1 MKKLFFALGTFFLA
15 LLLFFSLGSIAQAK
29 QSGVGKID
37 CLVCNPGEDCS
48 TELRFA
54 WRSSE
59 ASCYFYFTSGNDT
72 RFANAKKYPVAGKL
86 DTESFTN
93 INSDKPVE
101 IRVYTYELEVDGL
114 VNGAKYLYKVTTVD
128 GSASTGVHNA
138 TTARATGSF
147 NFIWMGDD
155 HLSCAS
161 GDYATRRNT
170 FTVNMLKQAVNQ
182 VENKGAGDVNLIVS
196 TGDTVSYGSYY
207 DDQLEWNEGYGWTN
221 FVFADAVGNHDYYE
235 RWSTY
240 NESTGK
246 SSSTIARYPVSWE
259 ASRNM
264 PDNGIASYVSLG
276 YKSCYYFIYNS
287 CLFIAIDSIASKY
300 THDEQEQWLKDTVAS
315 LEGQFQWLVVY
326 EHYPF
331 FDGETADESH
341 YSGSGFINWWK
352 AFDEV
357 GVDLALSGDS
367 HVYLRSKPLK
377 NRQINE
383 EGTVYMTCPQI
394 GDRYRYIEERQNDEW
409 MAVRIGSKTGTYGL
423 ADYSGLGYFIVT
435 PEKMTFTLIDTTF
448 QEKDSFEIYAKRALP
463 DAILEKQ
470 KVQDDI
476 LADSFELLGKNGS
489 DSEILVFDYNRVS
502 YLKNLQVKLDGET
515 LVTASTFDSACIDLG
530 NFEDNKVYELD
541 LHVEF
546 LDGTSKDFKV
556 YGSTYAPYGTI
567 GNFIVG
573 VKDGKTVLSWEANT
587 TNLIAKY
594 ELFAGETS
602 LGVISTTSLALD
614 TKMPLDT
621 VYTLKAY
628 TANNELIF
636 SQDASYKLFGDINYD
651 GAVNE
656 TDCDKIF
663 DSIFNGAALSDQ
675 EKQFGDLNKDGKVN
689 FADAT
694 IIMLYESGKIERTC
708 TEKYTVTFKDDLGAD
723 LSSVKVIYGE
733 DAQAPQAPAKEG
745 YTFIGWTKPIT
756 NVTSNLVVYAIYQK
770 NE

>member
-86 DTESFTN
+86 DKESFTN
-93 INSDKPVE
+93 ISSDTPVE
-101 IRVYTYELEVDGL
+101 VSVYTYEFEVDNL
-114 VNGAKYLYKVTTVD
+114 VSGTTYLYKVTTID
-128 GSASTGVHNA
+128 GSASTEVHNA
-138 TTARATGSF
+138 TTASSTGSF

-155 HLSCAS
+155 HLTHESWS
-161 GDYATRRNT
+161 KRTT
-170 FTVNMLKQAVNQ
+170 FTNNMLKQSVNQ
-182 VENKGAGDVNLIVS
+182 IENKGAGDVNLIVS
-196 TGDTVSYGSYY
+196 TGDTVSYGSMY
-207 DDQLEWNEGYGWTN
+207 DDQLEWNDDYAWTN
-221 FVFADAVGNHDYYE
+221 FVWADAVGNHDYYE

-246 SSSTIARYPVSWE
+246 SSSTMTRYPMSWE

-264 PDNGIASYVSLG
+264 PANGIESYVSLG

-287 CLFIAIDSIASKY
+287 CLFVAIDSIASKY
-300 THDEQEQWLKDTVAS
+300 THDEQEQWLKDTVAK

-331 FDGETADESH
+331 FDGESASESH
-341 YSGSGFINWWK
+341 YSGSGFVSWWE

-377 NRQINE
+377 NRQIDE

-409 MAVRIGSKTGTYGL
+409 MAVRIGSKTGDYGL
-423 ADYSGLGYFIVT
+423 ADNSGLGYFIVT
-435 PEKMTFTLIDTTF
+435 PEKMTFTLIDTTY
-448 QEKDSFEIYAKRALP
+448 QVKDSFDIYAKRDLP

-470 KVQDDI
+470 KVQDEV
-476 LADSFELLGKNGS
+476 LASSFELLGKNGS
-489 DSEILVFDYNRVS
+489 DSEVLVFDYNRVGYMKS
-502 YLKNLQVKLDGET
+502 LQVKLGNET
-515 LVTASTFDSACIDLG
+515 IYNGNSFEDSYIELG
-530 NFEDNKVYELD
+530 NLEDNKVYELD
-541 LHVEF
+541 LHIEF
-546 LDGTSKDFKV
+546 LDGSNKDFKV

-567 GNFIVG
+567 GNFTVG

-594 ELFAGETS
+594 EVFAGDTS
-602 LGVISTTSLALD
+602 LGTATTTSLALD
-614 TKMPLDT
+614 SKMPLDT

-628 TANNELIF
+628 TTNNELIYA
-636 SQDASYKLFGDINYD
+636 QNASYKLFGDINYD

-694 IIMLYESGKIERTC
+694 IIMLYQSGKIEKTC

-733 DAQAPQAPAKEG
+733 DAQAPQVPAKEG

-770 NE
+770 NN